1 LLGVSFFVIGKYRAE
16 RLVDCI
22 SSHLDLEQ
30 GSLEVWQQ
38 LATCLLFLEQRS
50 GKEPRQ
56 NSRQRREDVNEDGVR
71 TSHMPASSTPPPRW
85 NHTWEERREWWV
97 HKHFDSRSIPVEQ
110 EEDGMQPMMISFV
123 CMLLDLTTLYTGVL
137 CCIL

>member
-1 LLGVSFFVIGKYRAE
+1 
-16 RLVDCI
+16 
-22 SSHLDLEQ
+22 
-30 GSLEVWQQ
+30 VWQQ
-38 LATCLLFLEQRS
+38 LATCLLVLEQRS

-71 TSHMPASSTPPPRW
+71 TSHMPASSTFEAWW

-123 CMLLDLTTLYTGVL
+123 YVAGFNNIIYWCVMLYFITAYWCGMMGNGDGQVAGNGL
-137 CCIL
+137 CTKLHA